1 MVKATVPARNNMAEV
16 TAAAAIDAAPKK
28 VSGAGSYGR
37 VDFTAEKGTEGRD
50 DANYHERALLSSPRS
65 VRGDR
70 APSSSRR
77 SKSSASVRTESA
89 SIPSIRRSK
98 ASASGSSQSIKTD
111 YGNGSNDIINLGKEF
126 ELGLGGSVASRRPQ
140 HSMTNTNTHPA
151 GDRIYEMPDN
161 SLVENNTEDDV
172 LEPKQSD
179 VSVLTDA
186 KSRKSLRSILSK
198 NKEARS
204 RKSPGKVV
212 STTKPL
218 EIQIQHGS
226 KTVPNNHLSKK
237 ESTSVSSSD
246 RRKQFQRRELEYWS
260 GLSVRAAM
268 AVMQANGSDKMAQ
281 KASNIVLDEARRQ
294 SGRERSSKM
303 MRALSTK
310 LTVALL
316 EAGGDQKVASAAVLA
331 VMTYENNDDG
341 IKSAE
346 SMMFEDSSTIWTA
359 PKAHGKVSDEI
370 GSVAP
375 SLASTIQSNRSE
387 ALSITPSIASKQRKL
402 RSIEMQIAE
411 KQRAIEEAELRNQE
425 KEREYNE
432 RIEALKVAAQERL
445 AALDAKASL
454 LEKAG
459 ATQDDRQDIIADES
473 KSANKDVKQEDQ
485 SSKEAKFACQN
496 AADDFMLWWC

>member
-1 MVKATVPARNNMAEV
+1 
-16 TAAAAIDAAPKK
+16 
-28 VSGAGSYGR
+28 
-37 VDFTAEKGTEGRD
+37 
-50 DANYHERALLSSPRS
+50 
-65 VRGDR
+65 
-70 APSSSRR
+70 
-77 SKSSASVRTESA
+77 
-89 SIPSIRRSK
+89 
-98 ASASGSSQSIKTD
+98 
-111 YGNGSNDIINLGKEF
+111 
-126 ELGLGGSVASRRPQ
+126 
-140 HSMTNTNTHPA
+140 MTNAKIHPA
-151 GDRIYEMPDN
+151 GDSIYAN
-161 SLVENNTEDDV
+161 SLVENITGDDL

-204 RKSPGKVV
+204 RNSHGKVV

-218 EIQIQHGS
+218 ETIQIQHS
-226 KTVPNNHLSKK
+226 SRTVPNNHSSKK
-237 ESTSVSSSD
+237 EPASMSSSK
-246 RRKQFQRRELEYWS
+246 RKQHLQRSELEYWS

-281 KASNIVLDEARRQ
+281 KASNIVLDEATRQ

-316 EAGGDQKVASAAVLA
+316 KAGGDQKVASAAVLA
-331 VMTYENNDDG
+331 VMAYENNGNG

-346 SMMFEDSSTIWTA
+346 SMPSDDSSTIWTD
-359 PKAHGKVSDEI
+359 PKARGKVSDEI

-375 SLASTIQSNRSE
+375 SLASTIQSSTNQPNRSE
-387 ALSITPSIASKQRKL
+387 ALSSTPSVASKQRKL
-402 RSIEMQIAE
+402 RSIEKQITE

-425 KEREYNE
+425 KEREFNE
-432 RIEALKVAAQERL
+432 RIAAMEAAAKERL

>member
-140 HSMTNTNTHPA
+140 HSMTNTNTHPV

-179 VSVLTDA
+179 VSVLT
-186 KSRKSLRSILSK
+186 
-198 NKEARS
+198 
-204 RKSPGKVV
+204 GKVV

-359 PKAHGKVSDEI
+359 PKARGKVSDEI